1 MATEEERILKIIV
14 DSDKAIKKIIEYRE
28 ALEALRK
35 KEAELKKQKE
45 SSEIEEQQYRSEM
58 EQTRILTKQYTESIR
73 VLTKEVN
80 NNIKSDREKSTS
92 LKGLRAQLS
101 NLTAAYDNLQREE
114 RESARGRELLD
125 KINNVTKEL
134 KEAEYATQ
142 RYYRNV
148 GNYASA
154 FDGLGM
160 SVQQVARELPSLSM
174 GFNTFFLAISNNLP
188 ILIDQ
193 IALARKEYDALI
205 KAGKNATPVWKQL
218 ISSIFSWQTA
228 LVVGVTVLSMYGKEI
243 INWVSSL
250 VTGKNALSD
259 MESAMKDF
267 GKNVGD
273 SSGEMIAS
281 VNKLSSEWKSL
292 GGSLEEQKKFIKQ
305 NKSEFDKLGI
315 SIDNVSD
322 AENAFVRNKDS
333 FVDSIIAR
341 SKSAAMMD
349 IAAEKYKEAVTKM
362 IEADKLPDKIKTMVN
377 IGNQYQ
383 SNWVSGEYDNQEKA
397 KLLKEKEELET
408 VAEELVRKAAELTKE
423 GESILS
429 NAGIKQAEKA
439 TKSAMSMIK
448 VTDKELEA
456 IRQMEDA
463 LVEIIKANKEIE
475 RNKVAEAYDKEI
487 EALKAKLNAEKA
499 LTEGS
504 QKEILSL
511 IEETEKKKRELME
524 GFSFDTEV
532 YEEQRR
538 TLAKSYDDEIVL
550 LKNKLSTERGLT
562 EGSQKEIL
570 SLIEETEKKKRE
582 LMEGFSFDTE
592 VYEEQRRTLAKSY
605 DDEIVLL
612 KNKLSTERGL
622 TEEAQNQI
630 LKIIKAKEKEKSEAV
645 AKVSIV
651 DADLEEE
658 RQRTILVYDREIED
672 LKKRLE
678 TEKDLTEKAREAIL
692 EIIKAKEIQ
701 KENELDKLNDESLNR
716 EIERQQKQIQ
726 LQLDGVKEG
735 TEEEHNLRVKALEL
749 QRESELSNKELTE
762 QMKLAIVKKYEK
774 LMNEEAI
781 RYAEDTAQAQSDAI
795 KLQFETAIAEAYGNE
810 QEILRI
816 QMEQKKA
823 ELDAIQQMEGE
834 SLEEFNLRRL
844 TAENEY
850 LSAKQDLADK
860 EVEIEQSKLQA
871 MSDVTGGLIS
881 LIEAIGEENKA
892 MAVASKILALAQI
905 AIDTGRAISS
915 GVAEAIKAGPF
926 PANLAAIA
934 TTVAAVMANIAT
946 AIKTVKSAKFATGGD
961 VTGAGTGTSDSIPA
975 MLSNG
980 ESVMTAKATSMFA
993 PILSAFN
1000 QAGGG
1005 VPIYGQQAGSRA
1017 MGEDMLAKSFAK
1029 GLEKMPAPVV
1039 SVEEISTVT
1048 NRVKVIENINRI

>member
-1 MATEEERILKIIV
+1 MAVDEERILKIIV

-45 SSEIEEQQYRSEM
+45 SSEIEEHQYRSEM

-80 NNIKSDREKSTS
+80 NNIKSDMEKSTS

-134 KEAEYATQ
+134 KEAEMATQ

-267 GKNVGD
+267 GENVGD

-377 IGNQYQ
+377 VGNQYQ

-448 VTDKELEA
+448 VTEKELEA

-463 LVEIIKANKEIE
+463 LLGTIKDAREKQRKEIE
-475 RNKVAEAYDKEI
+475 V
-487 EALKAKLNAEKA
+487 
-499 LTEGS
+499 
-504 QKEILSL
+504 
-511 IEETEKKKRELME
+511 
-524 GFSFDTEV
+524 
-532 YEEQRR
+532 
-538 TLAKSYDDEIVL
+538 SY
-550 LKNKLSTERGLT
+550 S
-562 EGSQKEIL
+562 
-570 SLIEETEKKKRE
+570 
-582 LMEGFSFDTE
+582 
-592 VYEEQRRTLAKSY
+592 
-605 DDEIVLL
+605 
-612 KNKLSTERGL
+612 
-622 TEEAQNQI
+622 
-630 LKIIKAKEKEKSEAV
+630 
-645 AKVSIV
+645 
-651 DADLEEE
+651 
-658 RQRTILVYDREIED
+658 REIED

-701 KENELDKLNDESLNR
+701 KENELDKLNDEALNR

-810 QEILRI
+810 QEIMRL

-871 MSDVTGGLIS
+871 MSAVADS
-881 LIEAIGEENKA
+881 LANLLAEVGESNKA
-892 MAVASKILALAQI
+892 AAVMAKVVALAQI
-905 AIDTGRAISS
+905 AISTGEAIAKMV
-915 GVAEAIKAGPF
+915 GAEAGKGIAGLVTM
-926 PANLAAIA
+926 ATGIA
-934 TTVAAVMANIAT
+934 TILSNIAI

-1039 SVEEISTVT
+1039 SVEEISNVT